1 MRYHMAEIDY
11 TLLDD
16 PQIST
21 SMFYPRMDFTITPSG
36 AEDHD
41 VEVDAG
47 VTIGCRAHFASKDA
61 PTILFFHGN
70 GEVVSDY
77 DDFAPFYKKNT
88 INLIVADYRGYGS
101 SLGKPS
107 VSSMMG
113 DATLIYDYFAGYLQ
127 DKGYKGPLYVMGR
140 SLGAMPAMEVA
151 AKYQHSDV
159 PFHIQGMI
167 LESGAG
173 ITVWDRWRPSND
185 NAELWDTM
193 KDRYRSQVEAIT
205 VPLLTIHGEID
216 ELIPVER
223 ALETREL
230 LGSSEKEL
238 LIIPGAGHNDIFFI
252 GLSEYM
258 QGVHDFVTQTR
269 V

>member
-1 MRYHMAEIDY
+1 MAEIDY

-16 PQIST
+16 PQISMM
-21 SMFYPRMDFTITPSG
+21 MFYPRMDFTTTPAE
-36 AEDHD
+36 AEDHNVD
-41 VEVDAG
+41 VERG

-77 DDFAPFYKKNT
+77 DYFAPFYMRNS

-101 SLGKPS
+101 SLGQPS
-107 VSSMMG
+107 FSAMMG
-113 DATLIYDYFAGYLQ
+113 DAKLIYDYFVGYLQ
-127 DKGYKGPLYVMGR
+127 DNGYDGPLYVMGR
-140 SLGAMPAMEVA
+140 SLGAMSAMEVT
-151 AKYQHSDV
+151 AKYQDSEG
-159 PFHIQGMI
+159 PFSVKGLI

-173 ITVWDRWRPSND
+173 ITVWDRWRPSSGD
-185 NAELWDTM
+185 LERWDRM
-193 KDRYRSQVEAIT
+193 KALYHSQVEGIT
-205 VPLLTIHGEID
+205 VPLLTIHGEVD

-223 ALETREL
+223 ALETRGI

-238 LIIPGAGHNDIFFI
+238 LIIPGAGHNDIFLI

-258 QGVHDFVTQTR
+258 QAVHDFVTKSR

>member
-1 MRYHMAEIDY
+1 MAEIDY

-16 PQIST
+16 PQISMM
-21 SMFYPRMDFTITPSG
+21 MFYPRMEFTVTPSG
-36 AEDHD
+36 AEDYA
-41 VEVDAG
+41 VEVERG

-70 GEVVSDY
+70 GEIVSDY
-77 DDFAPFYKKNT
+77 DYFAPFYMRHG

-101 SLGKPS
+101 SLGQPS
-107 VSSMMG
+107 FSSMMG
-113 DATLIYDYFAGYLQ
+113 DAKLIYEYFTQHLQ
-127 DKGYKGPLYVMGR
+127 DHGYTGPLYVMGR
-140 SLGAMPAMEVA
+140 SLGAMSAMEVTATYQYA
-151 AKYQHSDV
+151 AG
-159 PFHIQGMI
+159 PFSVKGLI

-173 ITVWDRWRPSND
+173 ITVWDRWRPAD
-185 NAELWDTM
+185 GDLERWDMM
-193 KDRYRSQVEAIT
+193 KALYRAQVEGIT
-205 VPLLTIHGEID
+205 VPLLTIHGEVD

-223 ALETREL
+223 AFETREL

-238 LIIPGAGHNDIFFI
+238 LIIPGAGHNDIFLV

-258 QGVHDFVTQTR
+258 QAVHDFVTQSR